1 MQPQRFLELINH
13 PEKLDKTTLEPL
25 RELARRYPYSQ
36 PIRFLLARNLQE
48 LKHPDFEQQVNVAAA
63 SAFDR
68 RHFQAF
74 LSGRVK
80 PIQATIPDLI
90 STAERKARPDSLS
103 ARILSWFSKKEKT
116 KPEKTGTP
124 IEKPEEVQPPATP
137 EAGNND
143 TPNPQNSQ
151 AFPQRKHNELI
162 DRFLKEEPRIRP
174 RRDPSND
181 ENLAE
186 KNLLS
191 PEDIGTETLAAIF
204 LKQGLHEKALDIYQ
218 KLSLKFPEKSSYFAE
233 KINSIK
239 NDINL
244 KK

>member
-1 MQPQRFLELINH
+1 MQAQKFLELINH
-13 PEKLDKTTLEPL
+13 PEKLDKSTLEPL
-25 RELARRYPYSQ
+25 RELARKYPYSQ
-36 PIRFLLARNLQE
+36 PVRFLLAKNLQVVR
-48 LKHPDFEQQVNVAAA
+48 HPDFEQQVNRAAA

-68 RHFQAF
+68 RHFQEF
-74 LSGRVK
+74 ISGRVK
-80 PIQATIPDLI
+80 PVVTPALSGSQGQEKKEAP
-90 STAERKARPDSLS
+90 SSLP
-103 ARILSWFSKKEKT
+103 ARILGWFLKKEKT
-116 KPEKTGTP
+116 RNTEVAEEPGKVEAGPLVPAPETKSP
-124 IEKPEEVQPPATP
+124 ASSDQQPP
-137 EAGNND
+137 
-143 TPNPQNSQ
+143 Q
-151 AFPQRKHNELI
+151 AQPSRKYDELI
-162 DRFLKEEPRIRP
+162 DRFLKEEPRIKP
-174 RRDPSND
+174 RREASSE

-186 KNLLS
+186 KNLID